1 MDKCPDKTYNDNG
14 VCKPCHQSCKD
25 TCNGPEDTIG
35 INGCNACKNLKDGVY
50 CTKECPTHKF
60 EDKGE
65 CKFCHENCLEECT
78 GSGPDSCITNACN
91 YGSYEDGNGECKP
104 CHENC
109 YGSCTGPNSI
119 IGLGGC
125 KACKNKTY
133 NGTDCMKD
141 CPDTSYDEHDS
152 CIPCNANCAK
162 GCSGAGPDKCD
173 DCKNI
178 KDELNCVEKCPD
190 NKYESN
196 GECQGIEFY
205 RFLEVSLYE
214 LYKLICYLNK

>member
-91 YGSYEDGNGECKP
+91 YGSYEDGNGECKL

-125 KACKNKTY
+125 KACKNKTL
-133 NGTDCMKD
+133 
-141 CPDTSYDEHDS
+141 P
-152 CIPCNANCAK
+152 AK
-162 GCSGAGPDKCD
+162 KIGFSTK
-173 DCKNI
+173 
-178 KDELNCVEKCPD
+178 
-190 NKYESN
+190 
-196 GECQGIEFY
+196 
-205 RFLEVSLYE
+205 
-214 LYKLICYLNK
+214 KLSFFMAVLKTPLLKFNLLTPAK